1 MNFFGSKTSE
11 ICNILKLK
19 DYLFISPFHLQN
31 ASCIEPQKNALGG
44 QLLTK
49 LFDYTDIAVTLTS
62 SAIIG
67 RLASA
72 RHPQPN

>member
-1 MNFFGSKTSE
+1 MNF
-11 ICNILKLK
+11 LLK
-19 DYLFISPFHLQN
+19 DLGDLQHFETKGLLFISLFHLQN
-31 ASCIEPQKNALGG
+31 ASSIEPQKNALGG

-49 LFDYTDIAVTLTS
+49 LVDYTYIAVTLTS

-72 RHPQPN
+72 HHLPPN

>member
-1 MNFFGSKTSE
+1 MNFFW
-11 ICNILKLK
+11 LK
-19 DYLFISPFHLQN
+19 DLGNLQHFETKGLLFISPFHLQN

-72 RHPQPN
+72 RHPPPN